1 MEAHLKMDRPVE
13 SSLLDKTDQN
23 IISRPI
29 DRIEGPLK
37 VSGRARYSAEFKLPN
52 MAHGVL
58 VGATI
63 GKGRVIGID
72 AADAE
77 KLPGVIKIVTDYET
91 FLRNPAQGRA
101 TEAPAQGVRDVHYF
115 GQPIALV
122 VADSFGAA
130 RHAAQ
135 TLKITYEPGEG
146 RFDFDSRIE
155 TAKPKEST
163 QKAQGDVDA
172 ALRDAHAA
180 LDITYTTPSQNSS
193 AMEPHASLAQWEG
206 DNLVLYGSYQMLST
220 NRMQL
225 ADAMGLDIEKVR
237 IRAHYVGGGFGAKLG
252 ITAESVAAAVAA
264 RQLGRP
270 VRVVMTRQQVYD
282 ATVRRSN
289 TVQRVR
295 LAADAQGK
303 LTALAHE
310 TITGNLDGED
320 FSEPASASSQ
330 FLYGGEN
337 RIFGNS
343 IVRMDQVLSASMRAP
358 GEAVGM
364 LALECAMDELAE
376 KLEIDPLEL
385 RKRNIPDRHPESDLP
400 YSSRSLA
407 ECLDIG
413 AQDFG
418 WSRRRSRPASTREGD
433 WWIGHGMAAAARSN
447 MLVKSSARVTLTP
460 EGRAVVQTDMTDI
473 GTGTYTVLAQIA
485 AEMLGLPLES
495 VDVHLGDT
503 NHPPAAGSGGSFGAA
518 SSGSSVYLACEK
530 LRQTIAE
537 RLGGAAGDLRLSEG
551 MARIGN
557 VSKHLI
563 ELVTDPLAATAT
575 IEPGDTDTAFVQA
588 AFGAHFT
595 EVAVNAHTGE
605 VRVRR
610 MESTFAAGRIL
621 NEKTAIS
628 QCFGGMVFGIGG
640 ALTEDLMYDTR
651 YGNIVNRDLA
661 EYHLPVNA
669 DVPQLKVK
677 FLPERDKAANPLL
690 AKGIGELGIS
700 GAGAAIANAI
710 YNACGIRV
718 RDYPITLDKLI
729 DRLPPA

>member
-122 VADSFGAA
+122 VADSFEAA
-130 RHAAQ
+130 RHGAQ

-155 TAKPKEST
+155 TAQPKEST

-180 LDITYTTPSQNSS
+180 LDLTYTTPSQNSS

-225 ADAMGLDIEKVR
+225 ADALGLDIEKVR

-310 TITGNLDGED
+310 TITGNLDGEN

-418 WSRRRSRPASTREGD
+418 WSRRQSRPASTREGD

-460 EGRAVVQTDMTDI
+460 EGRAVVETDMTDI

-537 RLGGAAGDLRLSEG
+537 KLGGSADDLRLSEG

-557 VSKHLI
+557 VSKHLV

-575 IEPGDTDTAFVQA
+575 IEPGDTDKAFVQA

-677 FLPERDKAANPLL
+677 FLPERDNAANPLL